1 MENSTEANTA
11 ETVETPTTNQPT
23 DSFELADTLLKEA
36 KATFK
41 GKKIPVSH
49 ELKRPS
55 LKDLEKRDLASPF
68 RSQDVGNE
76 TDEVLADLSG
86 KVDVELYDKLVVSTK
101 GYKHNITPDLDP
113 EARKQALKEIPP
125 SHKIPVIQDL
135 TKVSSEVVYDGE
147 DDGGVIEF
155 VWSEDQ
161 SYRVRTELGSKGQ
174 FVVYSTVK
182 EPSEHQMDLYSGST
196 KFYIERAKGSSKPVT
211 KIVSSLAPSVALFDE
226 MVESIEGLT
235 VDGKEVDVKNKAHL
249 ALVDAYMKRSVID
262 TVMKETRLDMGE

>member
-11 ETVETPTTNQPT
+11 EIVETPTNTNT
-23 DSFELADTLLKEA
+23 TTFELSDTLLKEA

-86 KVDVELYDKLVVSTK
+86 KSDTELYDKLVVSTT
-101 GYKHNITPDLDP
+101 GYKNNITPDMSSEDR
-113 EARKQALKEIPP
+113 EKALKGIPR

-135 TKVSSEVVYDGE
+135 TKVSSEVVYDGV
-147 DDGGVIEF
+147 DDEVVEF

-161 SYRVRTELGSKGQ
+161 SYRIRTELGSKGQ
-174 FVVYSTVK
+174 FVVYSTVR
-182 EPSEHQMDLYSGST
+182 EPSERQMDLYTGST
-196 KFYIERAKGSSKPVT
+196 KFYLERAKGNSKPVT
-211 KIVSSLAPSVALFDE
+211 RIVSSLAPSVALFDE

-235 VDGKEVDVKNKAHL
+235 VDGKEVDVKNKTHL

-262 TVMKETRLDMGE
+262 AVMKETRLDMGE